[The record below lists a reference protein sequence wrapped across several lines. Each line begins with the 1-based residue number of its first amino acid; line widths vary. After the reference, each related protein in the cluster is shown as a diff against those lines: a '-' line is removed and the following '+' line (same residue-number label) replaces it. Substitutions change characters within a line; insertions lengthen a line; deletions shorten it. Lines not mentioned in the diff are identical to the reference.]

1 MTIPTE
7 VLALLN
13 EESGTLEEVLESL
26 RKQLAT
32 ARVVFSGE
40 EERTRELTANLVATR
55 RLEDKV
61 QLVSDEAVSH
71 ALKTQKGVDI
81 KTLERQIPSPY
92 FARIKLREEVDG
104 KEREFEYRIGSA
116 ANGDCRIVDWRKAP
130 LSKLY
135 YEYREGDEYCEE
147 IQGRERHGT
156 VTMRN
161 RVDIKQCQLKS
172 VECRH
177 GAFNFKDGQWHCGA
191 AAGERKSYGE
201 LPGILAL
208 ISAEQFRS
216 ITEDAKS
223 TVLIQGI
230 AGSGKTTVALHRLS
244 WLINEAAREIKP
256 QDALVL
262 CISPVLKRYIINSLP
277 QLDLEGVKVRSY
289 SEWAGLQ
296 LVSAASLP
304 PTFFNADKV
313 NRVVESC
320 PHGIERVKRSLAL
333 LRTIEALAHKARD
346 RGVVMQST
354 DLLLDALSDHRTLIE
369 RDETKLLDRDLIAQ
383 TYTRT
388 QELFS
393 QALLDEAD
401 EALLLRISQILS
413 VASAARLKHL
423 VVDEV
428 QDLAPPQLAT
438 LIASV
443 ESANALT
450 LVGDVAQQLD
460 RSASFPGWDKLR
472 RYWELKDSIAT
483 YVTLSVSHRSSL
495 PIMRLADHVQRRDA
509 TQRGR
514 PGRVPIWFKSRDEQ
528 LAIGAAIEWLEKAV
542 QRYPTAITA
551 VLCGDMAEAKYVLG
565 LLRPTFGDSAR
576 LGDPNNFDFAEG
588 IVVSTV
594 RAVKGLEFCNVL
606 IWNPNSKRYPDTP
619 LSQNELYVAITRAE
633 ENLCIVTWQ
642 RPSALL
648 PAFGS
653 ILVRGIE
660 VEPEEPDDASN

>member
-7 VLALLN
+7 VLALLTQ
-13 EESGTLEEVLESL
+13 ESSTLTEVLESL

-92 FARIKLREEVDG
+92 FARIKLLEEVDG
-104 KEREFEYRIGSA
+104 KTREYEYRIGSA

-130 LSKLY
+130 ISKLY
-135 YEYREGDEYCEE
+135 YEYREGDEYSEE

-156 VTMRN
+156 VSMRN
-161 RVDIKQCQLKS
+161 RVDIKQSQLKS

-177 GAFNFKDGQWHCGA
+177 GVFNSKDGEWHAGA
-191 AAGERKSYGE
+191 ASGERKSYGE

-223 TVLIQGI
+223 AVLIQGI

-244 WLINEAAREIKP
+244 WLINEAAREISP
-256 QDALVL
+256 ADALVL
-262 CISPVLKRYIINSLP
+262 CLSPVLKRYIINSLP
-277 QLDLEGVKVRSY
+277 QLDLENVKVRSY
-289 SEWAGLQ
+289 TEWAGLQ
-296 LVSAASLP
+296 LANLIPNFFSAGVA
-304 PTFFNADKV
+304 
-313 NRVVESC
+313 NRVAESC

-333 LRTIEALAHKARD
+333 LRTIEALAHKARE
-346 RGVVMQST
+346 RGVVMKPT

-369 RDETKLLDRDLIAQ
+369 SDETKLLDRELISQ
-383 TYTRT
+383 THART
-388 QELFS
+388 EELFS
-393 QALLDEAD
+393 QSLLDEAD
-401 EALLLRISQILS
+401 EAALLRISQICSSTPLQ
-413 VASAARLKHL
+413 RLKHL

-472 RYWELKDSIAT
+472 RYWDLKDSIAT

-495 PIMRLADHVQRRDA
+495 PIMRLADHVQKRDA

-514 PGRVPIWFKSRDEQ
+514 PGRVPIWFRSRDEQ

-542 QRYPTAITA
+542 RRYPTAITA

-576 LGDPNNFDFAEG
+576 LGDPTNFDFAEG

-606 IWNPNSKRYPDTP
+606 IWNPSAKRFPDTP

-633 ENLCIVTWQ
+633 ENLCLVSWQ
-642 RPSALL
+642 RPSPLL
-648 PAFGS
+648 PGFGS

-660 VEPEEPDDASN
+660 VEPEEPDNQG